1 MLFFPCTMYKK
12 PSYRKCCYMPVTK
25 NRLYLLILCSLFAAL
40 CAIGAFIKVP
50 LAWLPITLQ
59 TFFSTLAG
67 LLLGKKWGTVSV
79 VVYLLLGL
87 IGLPIFTQ
95 GGGIGYVTKPTFGF
109 LLGLAP
115 ATFCT
120 GLLFERSRKSWS
132 SAFFASLAGAV
143 ILYVVFLGDHAPLSP
158 SSHDGFS
165 ALCRL
170 LFTHTARRCY
180 KVHRLCQRSR
190 QATHC
195 AFSKTPGITIS
206 SFGYSKGERRR
217 L

>member
-1 MLFFPCTMYKK
+1 
-12 PSYRKCCYMPVTK
+12 MPVTK

-95 GGGIGYVTKPTFGF
+95 GGGIDYVTKPTFGF

-143 ILYVVFLGDHAPLSP
+143 ILYVVGLPYFYGIMTLYLQQAMTVSQLFAVYCLPTLPGDVIKCIVCASVVGRLRTALSQKLP
-158 SSHDGFS
+158 
-165 ALCRL
+165 
-170 LFTHTARRCY
+170 
-180 KVHRLCQRSR
+180 V
-190 QATHC
+190 
-195 AFSKTPGITIS
+195 
-206 SFGYSKGERRR
+206 
-217 L
+217 